1 MRKVLEKTFWFV
13 VRMILRLRY
22 RVCTDGLDQ
31 LRSLDG
37 PVLVLPNHPCYI
49 DPPTVLSHLYRSIR
63 VPLRPLVYSGT
74 YRVPFLLPLMKLVR
88 AFEVPDLSAQSQS
101 AVVQAQQLIDTV
113 VEGIDQGNSFI
124 IYPSGRLQR
133 TNLEK
138 IGSNR
143 LVHEVV
149 SRCPAV
155 TIVLV
160 RTRGLWGSLWGCA
173 RTGQPPDLTYNVL
186 EALGWLLASLF
197 FFLPRR
203 NVHLHVEIVSREKL
217 LIGSRED
224 FNRKLENWFNTD
236 AAESPIFVRY
246 NYLFGPVEGTYQS
259 AVVADIDTAAIDK
272 KTIVQVNDLV
282 ASFLKRDL
290 VNEEQVPSTRLEDL
304 GLDSL
309 DRMELALRIEQQFGF
324 QSDDVVETLGAL
336 WGLADGKLNAGAGSD
351 KVLAVP
357 KNWSSS
363 VLPAVGQ
370 NGSGKSPWLLDET
383 VAAAFV
389 HRMIE
394 TPEAAATGDAMSGV
408 LSRRRLL
415 VAATLMAQRFRKIP
429 EPNVGVML
437 PASVAAD
444 IVFYAL
450 HLAGKTPVMMNW
462 TTGPSGLAHGIE
474 VTGVRQVVTSSRLV
488 DRLGIAIEGAGYI
501 FLEDVK
507 KSIRKTEAL
516 SLMVRTYLQPAS
528 FLRSLPEQNEGD
540 PAVFLFTSGSESSPK
555 TVPLTHRNLLTNIH
569 DSLAVLQPD
578 QNDSLLGFLPP
589 FHSFGLTGNVL
600 LPQLSGIR
608 SVRYADPTD
617 APGLVR
623 LIGAYKPSMLF
634 TTPTFL
640 GYILAN
646 CSGEE
651 MQSLRKIITGAE
663 ACPEATHE
671 LCAQKAPEAIIL
683 EGYGITECS
692 PVVAANR
699 IEKNKHG
706 SIGKPVEHVEARIVH
721 HETMEQ
727 LQNGETGMLLVRGDS
742 IFDGYHSYEGPS
754 PFVEIEDQQWYRTGD
769 LVSADDDGYLHF
781 RGRLKRFLKAGG
793 EMISLPALEKPF
805 QKKFPADHN
814 GPRVAVEGIETPGG
828 RMVVLF
834 TTADMSMREASDV
847 LLEAG
852 LRGVMRLDAVQR
864 IEAIPLLGTG
874 KTDYKALR
882 AQVDALAKEAT
893 QRQPTKTV

>member
-1 MRKVLEKTFWFV
+1 
-13 VRMILRLRY
+13 MILRLRY
-22 RVCTDGLDQ
+22 RVRVDGLEQ
-31 LRSLDG
+31 LRTLKG

-49 DPPTVLSHLYRSIR
+49 DPPTVLSHLHR
-63 VPLRPLVYSGT
+63 VVKFPLRPLVYSGT

-101 AVVQAQQLIDTV
+101 AVIQAQQLIDTV
-113 VEGIDQGNSFI
+113 VQGINQGNSFI

-133 TNLEK
+133 TNHEK

-149 SRCPAV
+149 SRSPSV
-155 TIVLV
+155 TVVLV

-173 RTGQPPDLTYNVL
+173 RTGQPPNLTHNVL
-186 EALGWLLASLF
+186 EAFGWLLAGLV

-203 NVHLHVEIVSREKL
+203 NVHLHIETVQREQLPTESRE
-217 LIGSRED
+217 E
-224 FNRKLENWFNTD
+224 FNRNLEDWFNVD
-236 AAESPIFVRY
+236 APESPIFVRY
-246 NYLFGPVEGTYQS
+246 NYCFGPNSGSYQS
-259 AVVADIDTAAIDK
+259 SATTDIDAS
-272 KTIVQVNDLV
+272 TINTKVIRQVNELV
-282 ASFLKRDL
+282 AVYLKRDL
-290 VNEEQVPSTRLEDL
+290 VDTEQVAGTPLEDL

-324 QSDDVVETLGAL
+324 QSDEVVETLGGL
-336 WGLADGKLNAGAGSD
+336 WSLADGKLNAAT
-351 KVLAVP
+351 VP
-357 KNWSSS
+357 KKTVEVPKSWFSS
-363 VLPAVGQ
+363 VTPEVGRY
-370 NGSGKSPWLLDET
+370 STGKSQWLLDET
-383 VAAAFV
+383 VASAFV
-389 HRMIE
+389 QRMIE
-394 TPEAAATGDAMSGV
+394 SPEAAATGDPMSGV

-415 VAATLMAQRFRKIP
+415 VAAALMSKRFAKIP
-429 EPNVGVML
+429 QQNVGVML

-444 IVFYAL
+444 IVFYAM

-474 VTGVRQVVTSSRLV
+474 VTGVQQVVTSSRLV
-488 DRLGIAIEGAGYI
+488 DRLGVTIEGADYL

-507 KSIRKTEAL
+507 KSVTRTEAIG
-516 SLMVRTYLQPAS
+516 MMARTYLRPSA
-528 FLRSLPEQNEGD
+528 FLRNLPKQDERD
-540 PAVFLFTSGSESSPK
+540 PAVFLFTSGSESAPK
-555 TVPLTHRNLLTNIH
+555 TVPLTHLNLLTNIH

-578 QNDSLLGFLPP
+578 RNDSLLGFLPP

-608 SVRYADPTD
+608 SIRYADPTD

-646 CSGEE
+646 CSGNE

-663 ACPEATHE
+663 ACPETTHA
-671 LCAQKAPEAIIL
+671 LCAGKAPEAIIL

-706 SIGKPVEHVEARIVH
+706 SIGKPVEHVEAKIVH
-721 HETMEQ
+721 HETLKQ
-727 LQNGETGMLLVRGDS
+727 VQAGETGMLLVRGDS
-742 IFDGYHSYEGPS
+742 IFDGYHAFDGPS
-754 PFVEIEDQQWYRTGD
+754 PFVEVENQQWYRTGD
-769 LVSADDDGYLHF
+769 LVSADEDGYLQF

-805 QKKFPADHN
+805 QEKFPADEN
-814 GPRVAVEGIETPGG
+814 GPRVAVEGVETAGG

-834 TTADMSMREASDV
+834 TTADISMREASDM

-864 IEAIPLLGTG
+864 VETIPVLGTG
-874 KTDYKALR
+874 KTNYKSLRLQVEAL
-882 AQVDALAKEAT
+882 VEEGME
-893 QRQPTKTV
+893 RQPTKTV